1 MRLSRNLSFHFLWSS
16 TFASGLADRLAM
28 LSIAVML
35 GQGLTDA
42 RIEAVRLADAS
53 IIAGINFWFFLGYV
67 VWGPFA
73 GWLADRWPRKWLM
86 FIADESRGVL
96 ILLALLMLPADA
108 AGYVPGLY
116 EPWFE
121 WSWLGWSVTLDH
133 AWKIWLMMFAI
144 GLFAATF
151 SPSRNSV
158 IPNVVGYQVLQRANA
173 IVLGMGVIGNLF
185 GFLVGGPLAEQ
196 TVRICV
202 MVSAGC
208 FLASGWMWPF
218 LKTPAMRQQRSGG
231 HGSRSG
237 GEASVN
243 PIAATRQILQGG
255 RYILQHRPLLILTIA
270 NVIFWSGAHLIL
282 AAGSAIAVDLYGGS
296 IEQFGYIGGAFGGGM
311 LLGSLILGLINA
323 RYGGEVIMTI
333 SLVGAAV
340 LLSLL
345 ASVPNL
351 YLGLL
356 IALVLGFFGGL
367 IMISINT
374 MIQQFTADG
383 FRGRVMGFRDL
394 ASVLGGVTVSLVI
407 WRMADAD
414 RYTLW
419 AAHGFAVIL
428 LVGAG
433 YGLWRFVMAGP
444 VERRPWWNVAWRGA
458 RFAAIALHQR
468 HVSGGH
474 HIPRRGGAL
483 IVANHQAGLDPV
495 LIQVSVPRPIR
506 YLMGTEN
513 MIAALGWLWRLIEPI
528 PVHRTGRDSAAVRQA
543 VQSLEA
549 DQLVGIFPE
558 GGFGEGGLAGMK
570 QFNRGVA
577 MIARRADKPIIP
589 VWVDGPEAGTVWR
602 ALFVPSRSRVVF
614 GPGFTIEQVEADLR
628 RNQPDLTARQ
638 LDEQVTEA
646 IRRRLAELAQGSD
659 K

>member
-1 MRLSRNLSFHFLWSS
+1 MRLARNLSFHFLWSS

-35 GQGLTDA
+35 GQGLTDQD
-42 RIEAVRLADAS
+42 IEAVRLADAS

-73 GWLADRWPRKWLM
+73 GWLADRWSRKWLM

-96 ILLALLMLPADA
+96 ILLALLMLPAGA

-121 WSWLGWSVTLDH
+121 CPVAGWAVGLDH

-158 IPNVVGYQVLQRANA
+158 IPNVVGYPVLQRANA
-173 IVLGMGVIGNLF
+173 IVLGLGVIGNLF
-185 GFLVGGPLAEQ
+185 GFLIGGPLAEQ
-196 TVRICV
+196 AVRLCV

-218 LKTPAMRQQRSGG
+218 LKTPAMRHDRPTGRSSPRRGDT
-231 HGSRSG
+231 
-237 GEASVN
+237 SVN
-243 PIAATRQILQGG
+243 PLAATRQILQGG

-282 AAGSAIAVDLYGGS
+282 AAGSAISVDLYGGS
-296 IEQFGYIGGAFGGGM
+296 IEQFGYIGGAFGAGM

-333 SLVGAAV
+333 SLVGAAI

-351 YLGLL
+351 YLGLA
-356 IALVLGFFGGL
+356 IALALGFFGGL

-419 AAHGFAVIL
+419 AAHAFAAIL
-428 LVGAG
+428 LIGAA

-444 VERRPWWNVAWRGA
+444 AERRPWWNAAWRLT
-458 RFAAIALHQR
+458 RFVAIALHQR
-468 HVSGGH
+468 QVSGGH
-474 HIPRRGGAL
+474 HVPRRGGAL

-495 LIQVSVPRPIR
+495 LIQVSIPRPVR

-513 MIAALGWLWRLIEPI
+513 MIAALGWLWRLIQPI

-543 VQSLEA
+543 VEA
-549 DQLVGIFPE
+549 LQGGALVGIFPE
-558 GGFGEGGLAGMK
+558 GGFGEGGRAGMK

-577 MIARRADKPIIP
+577 MIARRSGKPIVP
-589 VWVDGPEAGTVWR
+589 VWVDGPEAGAVWR

-614 GPGFTIEQVEADLR
+614 GPAFTIEQLENQLR
-628 RNQPDLTARQ
+628 DDQEQISPRQ
-638 LDEQVTEA
+638 LDEQVTEQ
-646 IRRRLAELAQGSD
+646 IRQRLTDLAPDPG